1 VSATQ
6 LAVGNFFKEMTTT
19 YERCTIGLHD
29 CARGGLDMIANLL
42 RAEWARNVLPLVL
55 TIAVVGGGLAFA
67 FA

>member
-1 VSATQ
+1 
-6 LAVGNFFKEMTTT
+6 
-19 YERCTIGLHD
+19 
-29 CARGGLDMIANLL
+29 MIANIL